1 MEIHMTVQDQIKRL
15 EEIQKAIFTLAEKA
29 DREIVSFGSVLQVKN
44 FLVNIQKESMNIF
57 EIISDLETPK
67 TPEPNV
73 FFNEKTPDP
82 VTGGWDKETP
92 SGECALGMVA
102 VETFF
107 QGCVKIYTDHMNKDF
122 PTLPLDEFRM
132 TSGKRYIKVIR
143 GGSAHCFVDRTNGD
157 VLKAASWSAP
167 AKHARG
173 NIWKDDNG
181 LGCIGEYGASY
192 LRG

>member
-1 MEIHMTVQDQIKRL
+1 MTVQDQIKRL
-15 EEIQKAIFTLAEKA
+15 EEIQKSIFDLASKA
-29 DREIVSFGSVLQVKN
+29 DTIIISYGSANDVRTALQA
-44 FLVNIQKESMNIF
+44 IQKESMNIF
-57 EIISDLETPK
+57 EVVSVLDP
-67 TPEPNV
+67 PEPNV

-107 QGCVKIYTDHMNKDF
+107 QGCVKIYTDRMNKDY
-122 PTLPLDEFRM
+122 PNLALDEFRM
-132 TSGKRYIKVIR
+132 TSGSRYIKIIR
-143 GGSAHCFVDRTNGD
+143 GGSVHCFIDRTNGD

-181 LGCIGEYGASY
+181 LGCMGEYGASY